1 MYDEFYRVYIL
12 DTFITMLSYW
22 LLFLI
27 FRTNALP
34 SGLVFAINDHAFLI
48 TPRCRPK
55 EL

>member
-1 MYDEFYRVYIL
+1 MYEFYRVYIL

-27 FRTNALP
+27 FHTNALP
-34 SGLVFAINDHAFLI
+34 SRLVFAINDHAFLI
-48 TPRCRPK
+48 TPRRSPK